1 MTADPRNRRHVGALV
16 RQRGACPSRNR
27 PGGRATIAHPRFRAD
42 LPDGPSDCDAVEAVA
57 GDRLAPLD
65 VAAKLARRYRL
76 IGVQG
81 IVRMALAGLDVA
93 LWDALSIA
101 AGLPLVSFLGGSPRP
116 IPAYNSNG
124 LGLMAPE
131 KVADEAEELLE
142 HGFRA
147 VKLRL
152 GRAEARD
159 DLAAVRAVRRR
170 LPDEA
175 ALMVDYNQA
184 LSVADALAPG
194 TGVGGRGS
202 LLDRRALDF
211 ALDRAGV
218 PATPAIRDR
227 LMKSYLDLDLYPE
240 TLQALKSLTE
250 YKLAILSNGSPE
262 MLDLLV
268 EASGVRS
275 LLDEVISVD
284 QAKSYKPDPRCY
296 ELAPRTLG
304 VAKHE
309 VLFVSSNGFDVA
321 GAKRFG
327 FHVAWVERGG
337 GAMPPS
343 SSDVGPTELFRL
355 LRGGAERLG
364 LGADKRVEALTDLP
378 RVLAELAK

>member
-1 MTADPRNRRHVGALV
+1 MTIRAVVFDAYGTLYDVQSVRRL
-16 RQRGACPSRNR
+16 
-27 PGGRATIAHPRFRAD
+27 ATE
-42 LPDGPSDCDAVEAVA
+42 LC
-57 GDRLAPLD
+57 GDRGELITQLW
-65 VAAKLARRYRL
+65 RL
-76 IGVQG
+76 KQLEYTWL
-81 IVRMALAGLDVA
+81 R
-93 LWDALSIA
+93 
-101 AGLPLVSFLGGSPRP
+101 
-116 IPAYNSNG
+116 
-124 LGLMAPE
+124 GLMQAYE
-131 KVADEAEELLE
+131 DFSV
-142 HGFRA
+142 
-147 VKLRL
+147 VT
-152 GRAEARD
+152 RD
-159 DLAAVRAVRRR
+159 
-170 LPDEA
+170 
-175 ALMVDYNQA
+175 
-184 LSVADALAPG
+184 S
-194 TGVGGRGS
+194 
-202 LLDRRALDF
+202 LDF

-227 LMKSYLDLDLYPE
+227 LMKSYLDLDPYPE

-296 ELAPRTLG
+296 ELAPRALG

-337 GAMPPS
+337 GVTPPS

>member
-1 MTADPRNRRHVGALV
+1 MTIRAVVFDAYGTLYDVQSVRRL
-16 RQRGACPSRNR
+16 
-27 PGGRATIAHPRFRAD
+27 ATE
-42 LPDGPSDCDAVEAVA
+42 LC
-57 GDRLAPLD
+57 GDRGELITQLW
-65 VAAKLARRYRL
+65 RL
-76 IGVQG
+76 KQLKYTWL
-81 IVRMALAGLDVA
+81 R
-93 LWDALSIA
+93 
-101 AGLPLVSFLGGSPRP
+101 
-116 IPAYNSNG
+116 
-124 LGLMAPE
+124 GLM
-131 KVADEAEELLE
+131 
-142 HGFRA
+142 
-147 VKLRL
+147 
-152 GRAEARD
+152 
-159 DLAAVRAVRRR
+159 
-170 LPDEA
+170 
-175 ALMVDYNQA
+175 QA
-184 LSVADALAPG
+184 YEDFSVV
-194 TGVGGRGS
+194 TRNS
-202 LLDRRALDF
+202 LDF

-364 LGADKRVEALTDLP
+364 LGADRRVEALTDLP
-378 RVLAELAK
+378 RILAELAK

>member
-1 MTADPRNRRHVGALV
+1 MTIRAVVFDAYGTLYDVQSVRRL
-16 RQRGACPSRNR
+16 
-27 PGGRATIAHPRFRAD
+27 ATE
-42 LPDGPSDCDAVEAVA
+42 LC
-57 GDRLAPLD
+57 GDRGELITHLW
-65 VAAKLARRYRL
+65 RL
-76 IGVQG
+76 KQLEYTWL
-81 IVRMALAGLDVA
+81 R
-93 LWDALSIA
+93 
-101 AGLPLVSFLGGSPRP
+101 
-116 IPAYNSNG
+116 
-124 LGLMAPE
+124 GLM
-131 KVADEAEELLE
+131 
-142 HGFRA
+142 
-147 VKLRL
+147 
-152 GRAEARD
+152 
-159 DLAAVRAVRRR
+159 
-170 LPDEA
+170 
-175 ALMVDYNQA
+175 QA
-184 LSVADALAPG
+184 YEDFSVV
-194 TGVGGRGS
+194 TRNS
-202 LLDRRALDF
+202 LDF

-364 LGADKRVEALTDLP
+364 LSADKRVEALTDLP